1 MQSKA
6 KTVKQYLAELPPDRR
21 AAISAIRDVILKNLD
36 EGYEEGINYG
46 AIGYSVPHRVYPPG
60 YHCDPK
66 LPLPFA
72 GLGSQKNYLSMGFMP
87 MYSDPAEMKWFVD
100 AWKRSGKKLDMG
112 KVCIRFKKLE
122 DVPLDVVGEAVR
134 RVPAAKWIQIYEET
148 RAAAA
153 AKKATTG
160 RAKTKRRAPARK
172 PARRR

>member
-21 AAISAIRDVILKNLD
+21 AAISAVRDVILKNLD
-36 EGYEEGINYG
+36 KGYEETMGYG
-46 AIGYSVPHRVYPPG
+46 AICYVVPHRVYPPG

-72 GLGSQKNYLSMGFMP
+72 GIGSQKHYNSIGFMT
-87 MYSDPAEMKWFVD
+87 MYSDPAETKWFVD

-153 AKKATTG
+153 AAKAITG
-160 RAKTKRRAPARK
+160 RAKPKRRAPAHKPSRK
-172 PARRR
+172 R